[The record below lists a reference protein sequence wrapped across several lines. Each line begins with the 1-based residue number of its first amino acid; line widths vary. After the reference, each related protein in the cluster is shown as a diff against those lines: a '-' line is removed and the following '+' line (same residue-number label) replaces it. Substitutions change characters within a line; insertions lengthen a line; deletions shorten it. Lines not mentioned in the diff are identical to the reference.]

1 MAHSLHI
8 LSKGRSVTMESGK
21 GFEGFQVWIDSRAFV
36 KEIYR
41 ITSDYSLFKDKAL
54 MSQMRRAA
62 ISIISNI
69 AEGYERGGDKEFRQF
84 LSLAKGSAGE
94 VRAQLYACMDLGYVD
109 EKSFRNLVE
118 NAKSI
123 SRQLSGLMRYMGKS
137 NLKGSKFNLESIEGG

>member
-1 MAHSLHI
+1 MD
-8 LSKGRSVTMESGK
+8 REK
-21 GFEGFQVWIDSRAFV
+21 GFEGFQVWRDSRAFV

-41 ITSDYSLFKDKAL
+41 ITSDHSVFKDKAL

-94 VRAQLYACMDLGYVD
+94 VRAQLYACVDLGYID
-109 EKSFRNLVE
+109 EKSFRNLLE
-118 NAKSI
+118 SAKSI
-123 SRQLSGLMRYMGKS
+123 SRQLSGLMKYMGRS
-137 NLKGSKFNLESIEGG
+137 NLKGSKFSLENIESC